1 MARVLLAWEFG
12 QGFGHL
18 QRLLPIALELRSR
31 GHECF
36 LFVREVQS
44 SHVILKPHGVP
55 FLPIPRLPRAVEHST
70 PQNKPLD
77 LIVDADFSDASRLQ
91 LKVDIWD
98 SILAVTKPDVL
109 VADTSPTACLAARG
123 TDIVTVIV
131 GNGTFV
137 PAGDGSDIALP
148 PAILDSVNAVQ
159 KDRSRPAVNSL
170 ADILS
175 AKRMF
180 ITTLPELDKL
190 DAQRTDENRCGPLRP
205 LPPPTDAEPSV
216 DYFAYLAHPRDIDV
230 MLEGLIESGLRG
242 SVFLRD
248 VPLERV
254 RAFQARGLTIYTEP
268 RNLPEELS
276 RAALFIHHAGPGA
289 MEVAMAVG
297 RPQFLLPTYPEQG
310 YYAQA
315 ALRLGIAAAPSRR
328 TPLTPQR
335 IADAARSLARQA
347 ELRAKAQAFS
357 RTLAAR
363 GPFRGAVKISDAVEQ
378 LLAR

>member
-1 MARVLLAWEFG
+1 MARILLAWELG

-44 SHVILKPHGVP
+44 AHAVLKAHGVP
-55 FLPIPRLPRAVEHST
+55 FLPIPRLARAVEHST
-70 PQNKPLD
+70 PQNQPLD
-77 LIVDADFSDASRLQ
+77 LVVDADFSDAPRLG

-98 SILAVTKPDVL
+98 NILSVTKPDVL

-123 TDIVTVIV
+123 TSVITVIV

-137 PAGDGSDIALP
+137 PANDGSDIALP
-148 PAILDSVNAVQ
+148 PAVLDSVNTIQ
-159 KDRSRPAVNSL
+159 RGRSRPAVNSL
-170 ADILS
+170 ADIYS
-175 AKRMF
+175 AKKMF
-180 ITTLPELDKL
+180 VTTLPELDKL
-190 DAQRTDENRCGPLRP
+190 NSQRSEESRCGPLRP
-205 LPPPTDAEPSV
+205 LPPPTDAVPSV
-216 DYFAYLAHPRDIDV
+216 DYFAYLADPRDI
-230 MLEGLIESGLRG
+230 LEGLAGSGLRG

-248 VPLERV
+248 APAERV
-254 RAFQARGLTIYTEP
+254 RAFRERGLTIYTSP
-268 RNLPEELS
+268 RDLPDELS
-276 RAALFIHHAGPGA
+276 RAALLIHHAGPGA

-297 RPQFLLPTYPEQG
+297 RPQLLLPIYPEQG

-315 ALRLGIAAAPSRR
+315 ALRLGVAGAVSRR
-328 TPLTPQR
+328 TPLTPKR
-335 IADAARSLARQA
+335 IADAARMLARHA
-347 ELRAKAQAFS
+347 ELKDKARAFA

-363 GPFRGAVKISDAVEQ
+363 GPFRGAVTIADAVEQ